1 MVTTETDTQEPGH
14 MKFVH
19 AGRVGELFPIVLIN
33 ALLNILTLTLY
44 RFWGKTRVRSYLW
57 GSTSLLDDRLEYTG
71 TGGELFKGF
80 LFVLFAIFLPVG
92 ALNTVVEFNFSP
104 DDPISIAYNGL
115 LFAGIWFLVGI
126 ALYRARRYRLSR
138 TRWRSVR
145 AGQTGSAAAYGGK
158 YLGFLILNILTLG
171 WTYPLMRV
179 RLMHQMMNNTWF
191 GDRRFEFSGS
201 ARHLYGRFAVSWITF
216 VGIFILFGGLSGI
229 FGVMASDAMESD
241 SMANGV
247 AGILPLIAAAAVI
260 GFVVI
265 LPLVFCWYKA
275 TEVSYFAMSTRFE
288 GAEFELNATVGSL
301 LWLFVGNL
309 LISILTLGFGT
320 PFTQMRTFRYVC
332 DRLHAKGNIDF
343 DTIIQSADKGPGV
356 GEGLAD
362 AFDVGAV

>member
-1 MVTTETDTQEPGH
+1 MATNETDTQELGY
-14 MKFVH
+14 MKFLH
-19 AGRVGELFPIVLIN
+19 AGRVGELFPIALIN

-80 LFVLFAIFLPVG
+80 LFVLFAILLPVG
-92 ALNTVVEFNFSP
+92 ILNTVVEFNFSP
-104 DDPISIAYNGL
+104 DDPVSIAYNGL

-138 TRWRSVR
+138 TRWRGVR

-158 YLGFLILNILTLG
+158 YLGFFILNILTLG
-171 WTYPLMRV
+171 WTYPLMRM

-191 GDRRFEFSGS
+191 GDRRFAFSGS

-216 VGIFILFGGLSGI
+216 VGLFVLLSIVSGI
-229 FGVMASDAMESD
+229 IG
-241 SMANGV
+241 
-247 AGILPLIAAAAVI
+247 VI
-260 GFVVI
+260 GAYAALNSIDSIDSIFPLAATILVVGFLVL
-265 LPLVFCWYKA
+265 LPIIFCWYKA
-275 TEVSYFAMSTRFE
+275 AEVSYFAKSTRFE
-288 GAEFELNATVGSL
+288 GAAFELDTTLGSL
-301 LWLFVGNL
+301 LWLLVGNL
-309 LISILTLGFGT
+309 LISISTLGFGAA
-320 PFTQMRTFRYVC
+320 FTQMRTFRYVC
-332 DRLHAKGNIDF
+332 NRLHTNGIIDF
-343 DTIIQSADKGPGV
+343 DAIIQSSDKGPGF

>member
-1 MVTTETDTQEPGH
+1 MVTTETDTQEPGN

-33 ALLNILTLTLY
+33 GLLNILTLTLY

-92 ALNTVVEFNFSP
+92 ILNTVIEFNFSP
-104 DDPISIAYNGL
+104 DDPVSIAYNGL
-115 LFAGIWFLVGI
+115 LFAGIWFLIGV

-138 TRWRSVR
+138 TRWRGIR

-158 YLGFLILNILTLG
+158 YLGFFILNILTLG
-171 WTYPLMRV
+171 WTYPLMRI

-191 GDRRFEFSGS
+191 GDRRFAFSGS

-216 VGIFILFGGLSGI
+216 VGMFALFGGASGI
-229 FGVMASDAMESD
+229 IGAIESDATL
-241 SMANGV
+241 NNV
-247 AGILPLIAAAAVI
+247 AGILPMVAAIAVF
-260 GFVVI
+260 GFVVL
-265 LPLVFCWYKA
+265 LPLIFCWYKSA
-275 TEVSYFAMSTRFE
+275 EISHFAKSTNFE
-288 GAEFELNATVGSL
+288 GAEFELKATMGSL
-301 LWLFVGNL
+301 LWLVVGNL

-332 DRLHAKGNIDF
+332 DRLHAKSHIDF
-343 DTIIQSADKGPGV
+343 DAIIQSADKGPGV